1 MLVYIQANKWKHSV
15 HDLLYI
21 ECLRIFSKEYSKPL
35 PPLDWCFLQEL
46 LHDPRIKDYCV
57 DIASHQAILSG
68 TARRL
73 IENYIVAVTGNLQVC
88 NIHNLEI
95 ILRFKIKLGF
105 CCCFTYSDYQPL

>member
-1 MLVYIQANKWKHSV
+1 MCIFKNNTYIFHKANKWKHSI

-21 ECLRIFSKEYSKPL
+21 ECLKIFSKEYSKPL

-46 LHDPRIKDYCV
+46 LHDSRLKDYCI

-73 IENYIVAVTGNLQVC
+73 VENYIVAVTENVQV
-88 NIHNLEI
+88 
-95 ILRFKIKLGF
+95 G
-105 CCCFTYSDYQPL
+105 SDNS